1 MSDGDALRR
10 RIQQRR
16 DCIVAGGGQG
26 REERETVIVSR
37 LLGKDFT
44 EKVVF
49 G

>member
-1 MSDGDALRR
+1 MSDGDALR

-26 REERETVIVSR
+26 REERETVIASR

>member
-1 MSDGDALRR
+1 MLSG
-10 RIQQRR
+10 RIKQRR

-26 REERETVIVSR
+26 RGERETAIVSR
-37 LLGKDFT
+37 LLGKDLT